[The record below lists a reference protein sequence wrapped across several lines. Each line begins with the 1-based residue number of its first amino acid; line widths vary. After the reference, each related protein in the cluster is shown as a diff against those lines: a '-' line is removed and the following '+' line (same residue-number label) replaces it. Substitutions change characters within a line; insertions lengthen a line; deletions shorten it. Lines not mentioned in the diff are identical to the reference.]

1 MITELTNVNLIKGNL
16 QENNKKEVFEE
27 LAKMLFENN
36 RISSKEAF
44 LTDIEARETLSVT
57 SMDGIAYP
65 HAKSKAVTEPA
76 IAVGVKREGIE
87 YGDEEG
93 VKPTV
98 FFMIASPDNGADHH
112 IYVLQEL
119 FGKFSEEFIEDIH
132 NAKDENQILNI
143 LINSQHLGTLHLN
156 EKMDQKN
163 CLKSSKA

>member
-1 MITELTNVNLIKGNL
+1 MSHKMITELTNVNLIKGNL
-16 QENNKKEVFEE
+16 QANNKKEVFEE
-27 LAKMLFENN
+27 LAQMLFENN

-132 NAKDENQILNI
+132 NAKNENQILNI
-143 LINSQHLGTLHLN
+143 LINS
-156 EKMDQKN
+156 
-163 CLKSSKA
+163 

>member
-16 QENNKKEVFEE
+16 QANNKKEVFEE
-27 LAKMLFENN
+27 LAQMLFENN
-36 RISSKEAF
+36 RISSKEVF

-93 VKPTV
+93 VKPTI

-143 LINSQHLGTLHLN
+143 LIN
-156 EKMDQKN
+156 
-163 CLKSSKA
+163 

>member
-1 MITELTNVNLIKGNL
+1 MITELTNVHLIKGNL
-16 QENNKKEVFEE
+16 QANSKNEVFAE
-27 LAKMLFENN
+27 LAQMLLENN
-36 RISSKEAF
+36 RISNKEDF
-44 LTDIEARETLSVT
+44 LNDIEIRERLSVT

-65 HAKSKAVTEPA
+65 HAKSKAVIEPA
-76 IAVGVKREGIE
+76 IAVGVKRKGIE

-132 NAKDENQILNI
+132 NAKNEHQILNI
-143 LINSQHLGTLHLN
+143 LIQS
-156 EKMDQKN
+156 
-163 CLKSSKA
+163 

>member
-1 MITELTNVNLIKGNL
+1 MITELTNVHLIKGNL
-16 QENNKKEVFEE
+16 QANSKNEVFAE
-27 LAKMLFENN
+27 LAQMLLEND
-36 RISSKEAF
+36 RISNKEDF
-44 LTDIEARETLSVT
+44 LNDIEIRENLSVT

-65 HAKSKAVTEPA
+65 HSKSTAVTKPA
-76 IAVGVKREGIE
+76 IAVGVKQEGIE

-132 NAKDENQILNI
+132 NAKNEHQILNI
-143 LINSQHLGTLHLN
+143 LIQS
-156 EKMDQKN
+156 
-163 CLKSSKA
+163 

>member
-16 QENNKKEVFEE
+16 QANNKKEVFEE
-27 LAKMLFENN
+27 LAQMLFENN
-36 RISSKEAF
+36 RVSSKEAF
-44 LTDIEARETLSVT
+44 LIDIEAREALSVT

-143 LINSQHLGTLHLN
+143 LINS
-156 EKMDQKN
+156 
-163 CLKSSKA
+163 

>member
-1 MITELTNVNLIKGNL
+1 MITELTNVNLIKRAL
-16 QENNKKEVFEE
+16 QANNKKEVFEE
-27 LAKMLFENN
+27 LAQMLFENN

-143 LINSQHLGTLHLN
+143 LINS
-156 EKMDQKN
+156 
-163 CLKSSKA
+163 

>member
-27 LAKMLFENN
+27 LAQMLFENN

-44 LTDIEARETLSVT
+44 LTDIEAREALSVT

-65 HAKSKAVTEPA
+65 HAKSKAVAEPA

-143 LINSQHLGTLHLN
+143 LINS
-156 EKMDQKN
+156 
-163 CLKSSKA
+163 

>member
-16 QENNKKEVFEE
+16 QANNKKEVFEE
-27 LAKMLFENN
+27 LAQMLFENN
-36 RISSKEAF
+36 RVSSKEAF

-143 LINSQHLGTLHLN
+143 LINS
-156 EKMDQKN
+156 
-163 CLKSSKA
+163 

>member
-16 QENNKKEVFEE
+16 QANNKKEVFEE
-27 LAKMLFENN
+27 LAQMLFENN

-44 LTDIEARETLSVT
+44 LTEIEARETLSVT

-143 LINSQHLGTLHLN
+143 LINS
-156 EKMDQKN
+156 
-163 CLKSSKA
+163 

>member
-16 QENNKKEVFEE
+16 QANNKKEVFEE
-27 LAKMLFENN
+27 LAQMLFENN

-76 IAVGVKREGIE
+76 IAVGVKRKGIE

-143 LINSQHLGTLHLN
+143 LINS
-156 EKMDQKN
+156 
-163 CLKSSKA
+163 

>member
-16 QENNKKEVFEE
+16 QANNKKEVFEE
-27 LAKMLFENN
+27 LAQMLFENN

-44 LTDIEARETLSVT
+44 LTDIAAREALSVT

-76 IAVGVKREGIE
+76 IAVGVKRKGIE

-143 LINSQHLGTLHLN
+143 LINS
-156 EKMDQKN
+156 
-163 CLKSSKA
+163 

>member
-143 LINSQHLGTLHLN
+143 LINS
-156 EKMDQKN
+156 
-163 CLKSSKA
+163 

>member
-16 QENNKKEVFEE
+16 QANNKKEVFEE
-27 LAKMLFENN
+27 LAQMLFENN
-36 RISSKEAF
+36 RVSSKEAF
-44 LTDIEARETLSVT
+44 LIDIEAREALSVT

-76 IAVGVKREGIE
+76 IAVGIKREGIE

-143 LINSQHLGTLHLN
+143 LINS
-156 EKMDQKN
+156 
-163 CLKSSKA
+163 

>member
-16 QENNKKEVFEE
+16 QANNKKEVFEE
-27 LAKMLFENN
+27 LAQMLFENN
-36 RISSKEAF
+36 RISSKEDF
-44 LTDIEARETLSVT
+44 LTDIEAREALSVT

-143 LINSQHLGTLHLN
+143 LINS
-156 EKMDQKN
+156 
-163 CLKSSKA
+163 

>member
-27 LAKMLFENN
+27 LAQMLFENN
-36 RISSKEAF
+36 RISSKETF
-44 LTDIEARETLSVT
+44 LTDIEAREALSVT

-132 NAKDENQILNI
+132 NAKDEHQILNI
-143 LINSQHLGTLHLN
+143 LIQS
-156 EKMDQKN
+156 
-163 CLKSSKA
+163 

>member
-16 QENNKKEVFEE
+16 QANNKKEVFEE
-27 LAKMLFENN
+27 LAQMLFENN

-44 LTDIEARETLSVT
+44 LTDIEAREALSVT

-76 IAVGVKREGIE
+76 IAFGVKREGIE

-93 VKPTV
+93 IKPTV

-143 LINSQHLGTLHLN
+143 LINS
-156 EKMDQKN
+156 
-163 CLKSSKA
+163 

>member
-1 MITELTNVNLIKGNL
+1 MITELTNSNLIKNEL
-16 QENNKKEVFEE
+16 QANNKKEVFEE
-27 LAKMLFENN
+27 LAQLLFDND

-44 LTDIEARETLSVT
+44 LTDIQSREAMSVT

-132 NAKDENQILNI
+132 NAKNENQILNI
-143 LINSQHLGTLHLN
+143 LINS
-156 EKMDQKN
+156 
-163 CLKSSKA
+163 

>member
-1 MITELTNVNLIKGNL
+1 MITKLTNVNLIKGNL
-16 QENNKKEVFEE
+16 QANNKNEVFSE

-44 LTDIEARETLSVT
+44 LTDIEAREALSIT

-65 HAKSKAVTEPA
+65 HAKSKAVIEPA

-132 NAKDENQILNI
+132 NAKDELQILNI
-143 LINSQHLGTLHLN
+143 LIQS
-156 EKMDQKN
+156 
-163 CLKSSKA
+163 

>member
-16 QENNKKEVFEE
+16 QANNKKEVFEE
-27 LAKMLFENN
+27 LAQMLFENN
-36 RISSKEAF
+36 RISSREAF
-44 LTDIEARETLSVT
+44 LTDIEAREALSVT

-132 NAKDENQILNI
+132 NAKEENQILNI
-143 LINSQHLGTLHLN
+143 LINS
-156 EKMDQKN
+156 
-163 CLKSSKA
+163 

>member
-16 QENNKKEVFEE
+16 QANNKKEVFEE
-27 LAKMLFENN
+27 LAQMLFENN
-36 RISSKEAF
+36 RVSSKEAF
-44 LTDIEARETLSVT
+44 LTDIEAREVLSVT

-143 LINSQHLGTLHLN
+143 LINS
-156 EKMDQKN
+156 
-163 CLKSSKA
+163 

>member
-16 QENNKKEVFEE
+16 QANNKKEVFEE
-27 LAKMLFENN
+27 LAQMLFENN

-65 HAKSKAVTEPA
+65 HAKSKAVTKPA

-143 LINSQHLGTLHLN
+143 LINS
-156 EKMDQKN
+156 
-163 CLKSSKA
+163 

>member
-16 QENNKKEVFEE
+16 QANNKKEVFEE

-44 LTDIEARETLSVT
+44 LTDIEAREVLSVT

-65 HAKSKAVTEPA
+65 HAKSKAVKEPA

-143 LINSQHLGTLHLN
+143 LINS
-156 EKMDQKN
+156 
-163 CLKSSKA
+163 

>member
-16 QENNKKEVFEE
+16 QANNKKEVFEE
-27 LAKMLFENN
+27 LAQMLFENN

-44 LTDIEARETLSVT
+44 LTDIEAREALSVT

-65 HAKSKAVTEPA
+65 HAKSKAVKEPA

-143 LINSQHLGTLHLN
+143 LINS
-156 EKMDQKN
+156 
-163 CLKSSKA
+163 

>member
-16 QENNKKEVFEE
+16 QANNKKEVFEE
-27 LAKMLFENN
+27 IAQMLFENN

-44 LTDIEARETLSVT
+44 LTDIEAREALSVT

-65 HAKSKAVTEPA
+65 HAKSKAVTEPS

-132 NAKDENQILNI
+132 NAKEENQILNI
-143 LINSQHLGTLHLN
+143 LINS
-156 EKMDQKN
+156 
-163 CLKSSKA
+163 

>member
-16 QENNKKEVFEE
+16 QANNKKEVFEE
-27 LAKMLFENN
+27 LSNMLFENN
-36 RISSKEAF
+36 RINSKEAF
-44 LTDIEARETLSVT
+44 LTDIEARESLSVT

-65 HAKSKAVTEPA
+65 HSKSKAVVEPA

-93 VKPTV
+93 IEPTV

-119 FGKFSEEFIEDIH
+119 FGKFSEEFIGDIH
-132 NAKDENQILNI
+132 NAKDEHQILNV
-143 LINSQHLGTLHLN
+143 LINS
-156 EKMDQKN
+156 
-163 CLKSSKA
+163 

>member
-16 QENNKKEVFEE
+16 QANNKKEVFEE
-27 LAKMLFENN
+27 LAQMLFENN
-36 RISSKEAF
+36 RISSREAF
-44 LTDIEARETLSVT
+44 LTDIEAREALSVT

-76 IAVGVKREGIE
+76 TAVGVKREGIE

-143 LINSQHLGTLHLN
+143 LINS
-156 EKMDQKN
+156 
-163 CLKSSKA
+163 

>member
-1 MITELTNVNLIKGNL
+1 MSQKMITELTNVNLIKGNL
-16 QENNKKEVFEE
+16 QANNKKEVFEE
-27 LAKMLFENN
+27 LAQMLFENN
-36 RISSKEAF
+36 RISSREAF
-44 LTDIEARETLSVT
+44 LTDIEAREALSVT

-132 NAKDENQILNI
+132 NAKNENQILNI
-143 LINSQHLGTLHLN
+143 LINS
-156 EKMDQKN
+156 
-163 CLKSSKA
+163 

>member
-1 MITELTNVNLIKGNL
+1 MITELTNVHLIKGNL
-16 QENNKKEVFEE
+16 QANSKNEVFAE
-27 LAKMLFENN
+27 LAQMLLENN
-36 RISSKEAF
+36 RISNKEDF
-44 LTDIEARETLSVT
+44 LNDIEIRERLSVT

-65 HAKSKAVTEPA
+65 HSKSKAVTKPA

-132 NAKDENQILNI
+132 NAKDELQILNI
-143 LINSQHLGTLHLN
+143 LIQS
-156 EKMDQKN
+156 
-163 CLKSSKA
+163 

>member
-16 QENNKKEVFEE
+16 QENNKKQVFEE

-44 LTDIEARETLSVT
+44 LTDIEAREALSVT

-112 IYVLQEL
+112 LYVLQEL

-143 LINSQHLGTLHLN
+143 LINS
-156 EKMDQKN
+156 
-163 CLKSSKA
+163 

>member
-16 QENNKKEVFEE
+16 QANNKKEVFEE
-27 LAKMLFENN
+27 LAQMLFENN

-132 NAKDENQILNI
+132 NAKDENQILNV
-143 LINSQHLGTLHLN
+143 LINS
-156 EKMDQKN
+156 
-163 CLKSSKA
+163 

>member
-16 QENNKKEVFEE
+16 QANNKKEVFED
-27 LAKMLFENN
+27 LAQMLFENN

-44 LTDIEARETLSVT
+44 LTDIETRETLSVT

-143 LINSQHLGTLHLN
+143 LINS
-156 EKMDQKN
+156 
-163 CLKSSKA
+163 

>member
-16 QENNKKEVFEE
+16 QANNKKEVFEE

-44 LTDIEARETLSVT
+44 LTDIEAREVLSVT

-76 IAVGVKREGIE
+76 IAVGVKREGIK

-143 LINSQHLGTLHLN
+143 LINS
-156 EKMDQKN
+156 
-163 CLKSSKA
+163 